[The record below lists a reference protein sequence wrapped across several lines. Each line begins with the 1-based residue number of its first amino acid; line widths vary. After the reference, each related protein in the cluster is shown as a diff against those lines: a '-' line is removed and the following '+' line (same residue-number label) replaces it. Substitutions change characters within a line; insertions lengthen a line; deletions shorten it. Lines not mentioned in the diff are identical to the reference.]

1 MHKKL
6 YVLFFVSI
14 FMFGLISIKAL
25 KDESMPLLG
34 KVIYLD
40 PGHGGLD
47 GGAQYKD
54 IYEKDINLKISLKL
68 QEKLLKEGAIVYL
81 TRDGDYDLAVPNTI
95 NRKRSDLSRRSNIIN
110 NSLCDLFLSIHLNS
124 ESSGLW
130 KGPQVFY
137 DDFVKEN
144 KEIAELFQKELNKA
158 LNGKRE
164 KKQVSDL
171 YLQKRVN
178 RPGVL
183 IEVGFLSNANDRYLL
198 KQDSYQN
205 KVADILTKTI
215 KKYFES
221 TSF

>member
-6 YVLFFVSI
+6 YALFFITV
-14 FMFGLISIKAL
+14 FLFGMISISAL
-25 KDESMPLLG
+25 KEENLPLLG

-68 QEKLLKEGAIVYL
+68 QEKLVSSGAIVYL
-81 TRDGDYDLAVPNTI
+81 TRNGDYDLATTNTI
-95 NRKRSDLSRRSNIIN
+95 NIKRSDLSRRSNIIN

-124 ESSGLW
+124 ETSELW
-130 KGPQVFY
+130 NGPQVFY
-137 DDFVKEN
+137 DDIVEEN
-144 KEIAELFQKELNKA
+144 QEIASLFQKELNKK

-164 KKQVSDL
+164 EKQVTDL
-171 YLQKRVN
+171 YLQKRIK

-183 IEVGFLSNANDRYLL
+183 VEVGFLSNANDRYLL
-198 KQDSYQN
+198 QQETYQN
-205 KVADILTKTI
+205 KVANILNQTI
-215 KKYFES
+215 IKYFNQ
-221 TSF
+221 

>member
-6 YVLFFVSI
+6 YALFFITV
-14 FMFGLISIKAL
+14 FLFGMISISAL
-25 KDESMPLLG
+25 KEENLPLLG

-68 QEKLLKEGAIVYL
+68 QEKLVSSGAIVYL
-81 TRDGDYDLAVPNTI
+81 TRNGDYDLATPNTI

-124 ESSGLW
+124 ETSELW
-130 KGPQVFY
+130 NGPQVFY
-137 DDFVKEN
+137 DDIVEEN
-144 KEIAELFQKELNKA
+144 QEIASLFQKELNKK

-164 KKQVSDL
+164 EKQVTDL
-171 YLQKRVN
+171 YLQKRIK

-183 IEVGFLSNANDRYLL
+183 VEVGFLSNANDRYLL
-198 KQDSYQN
+198 QQETYQN
-205 KVADILTKTI
+205 KVANILNQTI
-215 KKYFES
+215 IKYFNQ
-221 TSF
+221 